1 VIIKAT
7 QRLKQMLHAPL
18 CRGIVSTPPVQ
29 PKDDGVVLFSM
40 IGTAVLI
47 PYLVAVKS
55 LHHHLRRGRVMI
67 LDDGTLTA
75 DDRAVLA
82 HHLGNPVILSIRDVD
97 VGPCPHGGTWERLLT
112 ILDLRADDY
121 VIQLDSD
128 TVTVGPVPEVAAAID
143 ANVSFTLLGAEGN
156 IEAILPVAEFARR
169 HFPGGAP
176 GQEDREGHI
185 QGATESILTGL
196 QIPGLPDPYYI
207 RGCSGFTGFARG
219 GDRSLATAFSQACS
233 KLLGDQRWAEW
244 GTEQVTSSFV
254 IANDPGSQVLPPER
268 YTNFWDTPLPADSRM
283 IHFVGSFRYRGF
295 EYAHRSRSAIRA
307 LRQG

>member
-1 VIIKAT
+1 MIIRAT

-18 CRGIVSTPPVQ
+18 CKGVLSTPPIQ
-29 PKDDGVVLFSM
+29 PRDDGVVLFSM
-40 IGTAVLI
+40 IGTAVLF

-67 LDDGTLTA
+67 LDDGTLST

-82 HHLGNPVILSIRDVD
+82 YHLGNPVILSIHDVD
-97 VGPCPHGGTWERLLT
+97 VGSCPHGGTWERLLT
-112 ILDLRADDY
+112 ILDLRTHDY

-128 TVTVGPVPEVAAAID
+128 TVTVGPVPEVAAAIE

-156 IEAILPVAEFARR
+156 IEDILPVAEFSRR
-169 HFPGGAP
+169 HFPGGVP
-176 GQEDREGHI
+176 GKDDYEGHI
-185 QGATESILTGL
+185 QGATESILTRL
-196 QIPGLPDPYYI
+196 HIPDLPDPLYI

-219 GDRSLATAFSQACS
+219 GDRSLAVAFSRAAS
-233 KLLGDQRWAEW
+233 RILGDRRWEEW

-254 IANDPGSQVLPPER
+254 IANEPGARVLPSNR
-268 YTNFWDTPLPADSRM
+268 YTNFWDTPLPPDSRM

-295 EYAHRSRSAIRA
+295 EYARRSRAAIQA
-307 LRQG
+307 LRAG